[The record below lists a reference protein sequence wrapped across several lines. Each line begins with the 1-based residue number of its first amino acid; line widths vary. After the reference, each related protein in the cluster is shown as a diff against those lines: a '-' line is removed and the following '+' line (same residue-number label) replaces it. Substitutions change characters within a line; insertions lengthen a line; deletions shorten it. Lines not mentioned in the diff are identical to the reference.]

1 MRVAV
6 EAGKVEGE
14 LLTGSTLLLWL
25 QLVLSPYTISGD
37 LFVHAYL
44 TQEMVI
50 LLQVTI
56 LWNKIKSSKTKNGV
70 LAG

>member
-1 MRVAV
+1 MKVAV

-25 QLVLSPYTISGD
+25 QLVLSSYTIINLCIPILLKS
-37 LFVHAYL
+37 V
-44 TQEMVI
+44 VI

>member
-25 QLVLSPYTISGD
+25 QLVLSPSTFSGD
-37 LFVHAYL
+37 IFVHAYL
-44 TQEMVI
+44 TQEWGYSI
-50 LLQVTI
+50 ASYNI
-56 LWNKIKSSKTKNGV
+56 ITKNGV